1 MNEFKNKSL
10 YIIKSQSSFKGLNWG
25 KKKNSHVSFLPYYI
39 NSNNIN

>member
-25 KKKNSHVSFLPYYI
+25 KKKKQPRIVSALLYK
-39 NSNNIN
+39 